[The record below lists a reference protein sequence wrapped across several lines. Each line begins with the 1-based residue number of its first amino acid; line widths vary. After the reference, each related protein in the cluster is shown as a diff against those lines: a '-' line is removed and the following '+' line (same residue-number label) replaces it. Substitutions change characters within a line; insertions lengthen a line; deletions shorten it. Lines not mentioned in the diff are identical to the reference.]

1 MMQNKIQSVSDAKSS
16 LQWYAVYTKPRAEK
30 KLKESLEKKS
40 IENFLPLLS
49 ERKKWSDRYKIISSP
64 LFASYL
70 FVRIDFHQDST
81 LVLREPNSVHF
92 VYHNGKPATIEED
105 VIGMIRTFLEEYPD
119 KVKVE
124 QAAKLKKGNILEMKN
139 GPFKG
144 KKVTVQKV
152 KNEYFVV
159 VKLPMLNQTVLMEVK
174 KEDLV
179 L

>member
-1 MMQNKIQSVSDAKSS
+1 MFSENIQSVSDSNSS
-16 LQWYAVYTKPRAEK
+16 QQWYAVYTKPRAEK

-40 IENFLPLLS
+40 IENYLPLLA
-49 ERKKWSDRYKIISSP
+49 EKKKWSDRYKIISSP

-70 FVRIDFHQDST
+70 FVKIDFKQDST
-81 LVLREPNSVHF
+81 KVLREPSSVHF

-105 VIGMIRTFLEEYPD
+105 TIGMIRTFLEEYPD
-119 KVKVE
+119 KIKVE
-124 QAAKLKKGNILEMKN
+124 QAEKLKKGNILEMKN

-144 KKVTVQKV
+144 KKVTVQKI
-152 KNEYFVV
+152 KNEYYVV